1 MGRIAGTELRRQYVK
16 LCDLHDFADPA
27 VNARIHDIVPGLQ
40 PPEHLHRKNWEYAM
54 LTLFLEDLGLLREDA
69 RILSVGAGHETVL
82 FWLANRVAE
91 VVATDIYGAGTFQ
104 EHEADPTMLS
114 DARSFSPYAYRE
126 SHLDV
131 RHMDARELEFPD
143 GSFDAVFSLSSIEHF
158 GSWADI
164 RRSSAE
170 IGRVLRPGGG
180 AFIATEY
187 LLGPSLFSP
196 LIVQEAASRV
206 THGRAF
212 GAMRI
217 FTSKTLVSE
226 IVEPSG
232 LELVQPLDTTLR
244 ETADTVIEQRGG
256 GRITSTTGAEFP
268 YVVVRA
274 KRFGLRT
281 QKWTS
286 AALAMSRPSS

>member
-1 MGRIAGTELRRQYVK
+1 MRRIAGTELRRQYVK

-27 VNARIHDIVPGLQ
+27 VSARIRDIVPGLQ

-91 VVATDIYGAGTFQ
+91 VVATDIYGEGSFQ
-104 EHEADPTMLS
+104 AHEADVTMLS
-114 DARSFSPYAYRE
+114 DAPSFSPYPYRK

-131 RHMDARELEFPD
+131 QHMDARELEFAD

-164 RRSSAE
+164 RRSSTE
-170 IGRVLRPGGG
+170 TGRILRPGGG
-180 AFIATEY
+180 AFIATECF
-187 LLGPSLFSP
+187 LGPSLFGP
-196 LIVQEAASRV
+196 LVVQEAGSRM
-206 THGRAF
+206 TRGRVF
-212 GAMRI
+212 GAMRV
-217 FTSKTLVSE
+217 FTPKTLVSQ

-244 ETADTVIEQRGG
+244 AEADNVIELDRRG
-256 GRITSTTGAEFP
+256 RMTSTPGREYP
-268 YVVVRA
+268 YVVLRPH
-274 KRFGLRT
+274 RLGFRT

-286 AALAMSRPSS
+286 AALAMFKSPR